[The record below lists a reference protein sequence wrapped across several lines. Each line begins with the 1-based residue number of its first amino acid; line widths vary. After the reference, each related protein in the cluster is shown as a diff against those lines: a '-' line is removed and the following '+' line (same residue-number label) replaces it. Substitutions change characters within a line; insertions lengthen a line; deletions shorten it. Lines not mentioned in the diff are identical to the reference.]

1 MVSSQPFAADSMSL
15 LHSAAENMRAVSPDA
30 ACPSSR
36 SAIRR
41 AVVRGANLRVSP
53 PAHSF
58 FIGPIVINIQAGR
71 QRPGRS
77 HWQAHFPLRPVP
89 GQWPPRPRAGV
100 GLGNRDRDP
109 L

>member
-41 AVVRGANLRVSP
+41 AVVRGTKFSP
-53 PAHSF
+53 TDSE
-58 FIGPIVINIQAGR
+58 GP
-71 QRPGRS
+71 
-77 HWQAHFPLRPVP
+77 L
-89 GQWPPRPRAGV
+89 PRAAH
-100 GLGNRDRDP
+100 
-109 L
+109 

>member
-41 AVVRGANLRVSP
+41 AVVRGTKFST
-53 PAHSF
+53 SF
-58 FIGPIVINIQAGR
+58 L
-71 QRPGRS
+71 
-77 HWQAHFPLRPVP
+77 PLYT
-89 GQWPPRPRAGV
+89 GS
-100 GLGNRDRDP
+100 
-109 L
+109 